1 MKADGAPPAMP
12 EPLHLI
18 KLCVGCD
25 SVDELLEWRAAEPA
39 RPWILR
45 TRQTPRRA
53 TELEGGGSLYRVFK
67 GVILSR
73 QRILRVTCV
82 GEGAAARC
90 EIALDEAVILT
101 VPTPRHAFQ
110 GWRYLLAQEAPAD
123 LGAVADGAGIPPEL
137 SRKLLEA
144 GVW

>member
-1 MKADGAPPAMP
+1 MA

-25 SVDELLEWRAAEPA
+25 SVAELLEWRADQAT

-53 TELEGGGSLYRVFK
+53 AELEAGGSLYRVFK

-73 QRILRVTCV
+73 QRILGVGTV
-82 GEGAAARC
+82 GEGPAARC
-90 EIALDEAVILT
+90 EIVLDETVTLT
-101 VPTPRHAFQ
+101 VPTPRRAFQ
-110 GWRYLLAQEAPAD
+110 GWRYLLAHEAPAD
-123 LGAVADGAGIPPEL
+123 MGAIEGGVGIPPDL
-137 SRKLLEA
+137 TRKLLEA

>member
-1 MKADGAPPAMP
+1 MT

-25 SVDELLEWRAAEPA
+25 SVDELLDWRAMEPT

-53 TELEGGGSLYRVFK
+53 SELEAGGSLYRVFK

-73 QRILRVTCV
+73 QLILGVSTV
-82 GEGAAARC
+82 GEGPISRC
-90 EIALDEAVILT
+90 EIVLDETVILT
-101 VPTPRHAFQ
+101 APTPRRAFQ
-110 GWRYLLAQEAPAD
+110 GWRYLLAHEAPAD
-123 LGAVADGAGIPPEL
+123 LGVVSEATGIPPEL
-137 SRKLLEA
+137 SRRLLEA

>member
-1 MKADGAPPAMP
+1 MS

-25 SVDELLEWRAAEPA
+25 SVDELLDWRATQVT
-39 RPWILR
+39 RPWVLR

-53 TELEGGGSLYRVFK
+53 GELLAGGSLYRVYK

-73 QRILRVTCV
+73 QLILGVSTV
-82 GEGAAARC
+82 GDGPVSRC
-90 EIALDEAVILT
+90 EIVLDETVILT
-101 VPTPRHAFQ
+101 LPTPRRAFQ
-110 GWRYLLAQEAPAD
+110 GWRYLVAHEAPAD
-123 LGAVADGAGIPPEL
+123 LGAVTDGAGIPPEL

>member
-1 MKADGAPPAMP
+1 MT

-25 SVDELLEWRAAEPA
+25 SVDALLDRRAMEPT
-39 RPWILR
+39 RPWTLR

-53 TELEGGGSLYRVFK
+53 SELQAGGSLYRVFK

-73 QRILRVTCV
+73 QRILRVGAV
-82 GEGAAARC
+82 GEGPAKRC
-90 EIALDEAVILT
+90 EIVLDETVILT
-101 VPTPRHAFQ
+101 VPTPRRAFQ

-123 LGAVADGAGIPPEL
+123 LDALSDGAGIPPEL

>member
-1 MKADGAPPAMP
+1 MA

-25 SVDELLEWRAAEPA
+25 SVDELLEWRSAQTT

-53 TELEGGGSLYRVFK
+53 DELQAGGSLYRVYK

-73 QRILRVTCV
+73 QLILGVSTV
-82 GEGAAARC
+82 GEGPAKRC
-90 EIALDEAVILT
+90 EIALDETVTLT
-101 VPTPRHAFQ
+101 APTPRRAFQ
-110 GWRYLLAQEAPAD
+110 GWRYLVAHEAPAD
-123 LGAVADGAGIPPEL
+123 LGAMGDGADIPHEL

>member
-1 MKADGAPPAMP
+1 MT

-25 SVDELLEWRAAEPA
+25 SVDELLDWRAAQST
-39 RPWILR
+39 RPWVLR

-53 TELEGGGSLYRVFK
+53 DELQAGGSLYRVFK

-73 QRILRVTCV
+73 QRILGVTTV
-82 GEGAAARC
+82 DEGPAKRC
-90 EIALDEAVILT
+90 EMALDETVILT
-101 VPTPRHAFQ
+101 APTPRRAFQ
-110 GWRYLLAQEAPAD
+110 GWRYLLAHEAPPD
-123 LGAVADGAGIPPEL
+123 LGSMSDGAGIPPEL